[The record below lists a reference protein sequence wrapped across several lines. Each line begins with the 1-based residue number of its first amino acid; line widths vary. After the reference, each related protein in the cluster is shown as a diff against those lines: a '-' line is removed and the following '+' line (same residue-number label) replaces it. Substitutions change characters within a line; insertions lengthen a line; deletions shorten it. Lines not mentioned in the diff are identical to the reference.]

1 MSQTFTYR
9 AVLSGGMQSAHQIGS
24 SFEATADEAPARLDA
39 LLSENWQEP
48 GALVRLQRAGELGWE
63 DTGIEVAVDD

>member
-1 MSQTFTYR
+1 MSETSTYR

-24 SFEATADEAPARLDA
+24 SFEATADEAPARLGEVLA
-39 LLSENWQEP
+39 QNWQEP
-48 GALVRLQRAGELGWE
+48 GAVVRLQRAGQDGWE

>member
-1 MSQTFTYR
+1 MSETSTYR

-24 SFEATADEAPARLDA
+24 SFQATADEAPARLSE
-39 LLSENWQEP
+39 LLAQNWQEP
-48 GALVRLQRAGELGWE
+48 GALVRLQRAGDGGWE